1 MEMLTDNP
9 AKKLARQSSLSLE
22 KGGGVWRTGGNWI
35 FVVLDRYKI
44 YS

>member
-22 KGGGVWRTGGNWI
+22 KGVECGGL
-35 FVVLDRYKI
+35 VVIGYL
-44 YS
+44 